1 MCILLHDF
9 ILQIVEEVH
18 YPCEEDTWR
27 FTNEISGIYK
37 FPTEKQLSTNNKAPK
52 EEIPMLKKMRGELVR
67 CSTLCDPFNKG
78 ARNHF

>member
-37 FPTEKQLSTNNKAPK
+37 FPTEKAVVNK
-52 EEIPMLKKMRGELVR
+52 
-67 CSTLCDPFNKG
+67 
-78 ARNHF
+78 